1 MITLDEMKHIEL
13 DMMKEVHAFCLAHNI
28 TYSLGYGTLL
38 GAVRHKG
45 FIPWDDDI
53 DLIMPRPD
61 YDTFIQSFQREHYK
75 VVSSSV
81 DPVYCYPYAKVYDTR
96 TFLHEEL
103 RHTYPDM
110 GVFIDIFPV
119 DGLPEDEVEQ
129 LNLYKKQ
136 KFLYKLHMGM
146 KYHLS
151 KEWSIP
157 KNLLIFG
164 ARGLSLFFPIK
175 KVIATLEK
183 NYLLYPYETSA
194 EVAVMV
200 GEVKLVPIARSSFEN
215 PVLLA
220 FEDASF
226 FAISGYE
233 ANLTGLY
240 GDYMKLPPLEQQV
253 SEHRYKVGWK
263 QEKSEL

>member
-1 MITLDEMKHIEL
+1 MIKLDEMKHIEL
-13 DMMKEVHAFCLAHNI
+13 DMMKEIHAFCLAHNI

-61 YDTFIQSFQREHYK
+61 YDTFIQSFQSEHYR

-81 DPVYCYPYAKVYDTR
+81 DPAYGYPYAKVYDTR

-119 DGLPEDEVEQ
+119 DGLPPDRKQQESF
-129 LNLYKKQ
+129 YKRQ
-136 KFLYKLHMGM
+136 KFLYKLHMSM
-146 KYHLS
+146 KYHIS
-151 KEWSIP
+151 KDWSLP
-157 KNLLIFG
+157 KNMLLFV
-164 ARGLSLFFPIK
+164 ARGISLFFPLR
-175 KVIATLEK
+175 KVIKRLEK
-183 NYLLYPYETSA
+183 NYFSYPYENSPD
-194 EVAVMV
+194 VAVMV
-200 GEVKLVPIARSSFEN
+200 GEVGLVPIPRSAFDH
-215 PVLLA
+215 PVLLE
-220 FEDASF
+220 FEDTSLY
-226 FAISGYE
+226 AISDYE
-233 ANLTGLY
+233 EYLTGLY
-240 GDYMKLPPLEQQV
+240 GEYMKPPSLESQS

-263 QEKSEL
+263 